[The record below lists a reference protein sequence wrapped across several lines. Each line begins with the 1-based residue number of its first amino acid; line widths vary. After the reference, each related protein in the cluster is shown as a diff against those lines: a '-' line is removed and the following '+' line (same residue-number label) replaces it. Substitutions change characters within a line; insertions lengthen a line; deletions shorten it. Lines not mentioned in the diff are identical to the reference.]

1 MRIAIVFDRSA
12 FLLIKTN
19 LLRDSSARAFIT
31 TSFLHP
37 YALEYVQNT
46 LFRDVV
52 WITLYPNYNTV
63 YGLFTW
69 PLNSYLLSYYS
80 SMGIP
85 VNKVWVV
92 MCLLSTWP
100 LYISRKDSR
109 NFHYNSNRQVL
120 LTCCCV
126 KNIEI
131 GTYPCSLLQHESD
144 CGLRWCNNTKLN
156 NFVEPF
162 RRVAW

>member
-120 LTCCCV
+120 LCEEY
-126 KNIEI
+126 KDRNI
-131 GTYPCSLLQHESD
+131 SLLITAAWIRLRPTLVQQHQ
-144 CGLRWCNNTKLN
+144 TK
-156 NFVEPF
+156 
-162 RRVAW
+162 